1 MRKVKILFIDDIR
14 NPFDY
19 IKNVDGVFVVIARS
33 AHQAIEALKD
43 YTFDIIFFDHDL
55 GDDRTGYDIA
65 KWIVEN
71 NIKIK
76 QGFRIVSANPVGRFN
91 ISQLLNHYGYQELS

>member
-1 MRKVKILFIDDIR
+1 MKILFIDDIR

-19 IKNVDGVFVVIARS
+19 IDNVDGVYVAIARNS
-33 AHQAIEALKD
+33 HDALEALKEF
-43 YTFDIIFFDHDL
+43 TFDIVFFDHDL
-55 GDDRTGYDIA
+55 GEDRTGYDIA

-76 QGFRIVSANPVGRFN
+76 QGFKIVSSNPVGRFN
-91 ISQLLNHYGYQELS
+91 ISQLLNHYGYQEIS

>member
-1 MRKVKILFIDDIR
+1 MKILFIDDIR

-19 IKNVDGVFVVIARS
+19 IDNVDGVYVVIARNS
-33 AHQAIEALKD
+33 HDALAALKEF
-43 YTFDIIFFDHDL
+43 TFDIIFFDHDL
-55 GDDRTGYDIA
+55 GEDRTGYDIA

-76 QGFRIVSANPVGRFN
+76 QGFKIVSSNPVGRFN
-91 ISQLLNHYGYQELS
+91 ISQLLDRYGYQEIF

>member
-1 MRKVKILFIDDIR
+1 MRILFIDDIR

-19 IKNVDGVFVVIARS
+19 IDRNSEGTFLVIARNEY
-33 AHQAIEALKD
+33 QAIEALKD

-55 GDDRTGYDIA
+55 GEDRTGYDIA

-71 NIKIK
+71 NIEIK
-76 QGFRIVSANPVGRFN
+76 KGFKIVSANPVGRFN